1 MMLDPISEQGPARPP
16 PLSGGRPRLRAFLV
30 GLALIPFNAWWIL
43 QCETLRFSEYP
54 TALSLLFN
62 AVVLLLALLALNAL
76 VRRRWPGQALRRSE
90 LLLVYVMLTVAS
102 SIDGVNFLP
111 ILICDLGFGFWNAND
126 SNGWARLFHRY
137 VPSWAAVRDLDALRG
152 LYEGHASFYDPQ
164 VLRAWLP
171 PLFHWSIFILA
182 LLGALLCWNL
192 LLRRRWTEEERLTY
206 PIIHLPLELTEPGAR
221 RLRSPYL
228 WWGLGLAAAIDV
240 LNGLHVLYP
249 AVPAIPVK
257 GHDLGPLFTSA
268 PWNAIG
274 WTPCNFYPFAIGM
287 GMLVPLDMLF
297 STWFFYLVWKVER
310 VSCRLVGWDATPG
323 APFVI
328 EQAIA
333 GCVALA
339 VFCLWMARRYL
350 GEPFRKAKGGDRRGP
365 SEESLRLAFLGLIAC
380 FGMLA
385 WFSLR
390 LGMAPA
396 LVGPFF
402 AIYFLIGLG
411 ITRMRAEFGAPTH
424 DLFFSG
430 PDMWLVHL
438 LGSERLSGRTLTAFT
453 YLYFTNRAYPHH
465 PMPFQMESL
474 KVAERAEF
482 SSRAVVGAILLA
494 SAAAIVSG
502 FWILLALGYEK
513 GLATANINPGIPA
526 AFGNEPFNRLAHWL
540 RQPQGP
546 NGPLL
551 GAMAG
556 SFLFTLGLM
565 ALRTR
570 LLGLPFH
577 PAGYVIS
584 ASTTVNFLWMALLI
598 AWLIKWTVLRYGGRK
613 WYDRVLPFCYGLI
626 LGEFAVGSFWSLFGI
641 VRWVPVYG
649 FWW

>member
-1 MMLDPISEQGPARPP
+1 MSESGSGPNQQRDDGNAETQ
-16 PLSGGRPRLRAFLV
+16 LHSRPRARAFGL
-30 GLALIPFNAWWIL
+30 GLALIPANAWWVL

-62 AVVLLLALLALNAL
+62 AVVILLGLLGLNAL
-76 VRRRWPGQALRRSE
+76 VRRAWPALALRRSE

-111 ILICDLGFGFWNAND
+111 ILVCDLGFGFWNANE

-137 VPSWAAVRDLDALRG
+137 VPDWAAVKDVEALRG
-152 LYEGHASFYDPQ
+152 LYEGHASFYAPE

-171 PLFHWSIFILA
+171 PLLHWSVFILA
-182 LLGALLCWNL
+182 LLGLMLGLNL

-206 PIIHLPLELTEPGAR
+206 PIIHLPLELTEPGAPR
-221 RLRSPYL
+221 WRSPWL
-228 WWGLGLAAAIDV
+228 WWGLGLAAAVDV
-240 LNGLHVLYP
+240 LNGLHVWYP
-249 AVPAIPVK
+249 VVPALPVK
-257 GHDLGPLFTSA
+257 GHDLGPLFTSP

-274 WTPCNFYPFAIGM
+274 WTPCHFYPFALGM

-297 STWFFYLVWKVER
+297 STWFFYLVWKAER
-310 VSCRLVGWDATPG
+310 VACRLTGWDATPG
-323 APFVI
+323 VPFVI

-339 VFCLWMARRYL
+339 LFGLWMARGHLWGAWQR
-350 GEPFRKAKGGDRRGP
+350 GRKGTPANGRGRKGMAFVLCAGV
-365 SEESLRLAFLGLIAC
+365 LAVFTI
-380 FGMLA
+380 
-385 WFSLR
+385 R

-396 LVGPFF
+396 LVLPFF
-402 AIYFLIGLG
+402 AIYYLIGLG

-430 PDMWLVHL
+430 PDAWLTHL
-438 LGSERLSGRTLTAFT
+438 LGSERLSGGTLTAFT

-474 KVAERAEF
+474 KIAERARCPA
-482 SSRAVVGAILLA
+482 RAVVGAMLLA
-494 SAAAIVSG
+494 SAAAIASG

-526 AFGNEPFNRLAHWL
+526 AFGNEPFNRLANWL
-540 RQPQGP
+540 RNPQGP
-546 NGPLL
+546 NVPLL
-551 GAMAG
+551 SAMAG

-565 ALRTR
+565 GLRTR
-570 LLGLPFH
+570 LLGFPFH

-584 ASTTVNFLWMALLI
+584 ASTTVNFLWLPLLI
-598 AWLIKWTVLRYGGRK
+598 AWAVKWLVLRYGGRK
-613 WYDRVLPFCYGLI
+613 WYDRLLPFCYGLI
-626 LGEFAVGSFWSLFGI
+626 LGEFVVGSVWSLVGI